1 MGCSACGTQ
10 NDTSRKFCVDCGSR
24 LSAGCPSCG
33 TPYPAGEK
41 FCGECSAAL
50 AEEALA
56 RRTTEASV

>member
-10 NDTSRKFCVDCGSR
+10 NDTSRKFCVECG
-24 LSAGCPSCG
+24 
-33 TPYPAGEK
+33 
-41 FCGECSAAL
+41 AAL